1 MRLLHDIAPALLAIL
16 LSIAPTTAAVP
27 TEDAK
32 GSCIVPLVIFNSLP
46 KTFTLAAL
54 APKLLDPKSER
65 AFAVRIVPFSP
76 TKKVSS
82 KPIISNARIALTQF
96 KLKDQKLIV
105 EGFKAKELP
114 AIEIFPPVL
123 RSFVWGGGVD
133 TSPLNFTA
141 AYSCDNA
148 GKQFLALSVDG
159 FDESEQTPCEHFG
172 KCSSLIVKL
181 SWVYSILRG

>member
-1 MRLLHDIAPALLAIL
+1 M
-16 LSIAPTTAAVP
+16 
-27 TEDAK
+27 
-32 GSCIVPLVIFNSLP
+32 PLVIFNSLP

-54 APKLLDPKSER
+54 APALLDPKSER
-65 AFAVRIVPFSP
+65 AFPVRIVPFSP
-76 TKKVSS
+76 TKRVSS
-82 KPIISNARIALTQF
+82 KPIISNARIASTQF

-114 AIEIFPPVL
+114 FIEIFPPVL

-159 FDESEQTPCEHFG
+159 FDESEQAP
-172 KCSSLIVKL
+172 VN
-181 SWVYSILRG
+181 ILANVVC